1 MGTSAPAPHRTV
13 AQVMIT
19 TPATHGVGMTISE
32 AGEVF
37 EDAHVH
43 MLLLISQGELFG
55 TVVRDDIETPLDPR
69 RPAME
74 IATLAGRTIDPSRYI
89 DDALLLMNRGLRRR
103 LAVVD
108 SNQTLVGLLCLKRT
122 RDGFCSEAD
131 VLARR
136 N

>member
-1 MGTSAPAPHRTV
+1 
-13 AQVMIT
+13 MIT